1 MLQLPPAVNLAEVE
15 AENEI
20 VEAVEV
26 DAEID
31 SY

>member
-1 MLQLPPAVNLAEVE
+1 MLQLPPAVNLAE